1 MSEDL
6 PQTPARSDLSP
17 SKGVAGRK
25 TKYNDRIAQQICL
38 YVAQNMSLREISR
51 QPGMPHWDTLK
62 IWMLQHPELRQTI
75 EAIRWLNGTEYIAEA
90 LECYAEVEPDS
101 EDFPAQLALAKA
113 KAATMLT
120 AARLMELRKPP
131 RQILENE
138 DDLS

>member
-1 MSEDL
+1 MTDNL
-6 PQTPARSDLSP
+6 PQTPATSDFRP
-17 SKGVAGRK
+17 TNGRK
-25 TKYNDRIAQQICL
+25 TKYNDRIAKQICL
-38 YVAQNMSLREISR
+38 YVAEGMSLRKVSR

-75 EAIRWLNGTEYIAEA
+75 EAIRWLNGTEFIAEA
-90 LECYAEVEPDS
+90 LECYAEVETNS

-113 KAATMLT
+113 RAATLLG

-138 DDLS
+138 DDI

>member
-1 MSEDL
+1 MTDNL
-6 PQTPARSDLSP
+6 PQTPATSDLSP

-90 LECYAEVEPDS
+90 LECYDDLDPAS

-113 KAATMLT
+113 KAATLLG

>member
-1 MSEDL
+1 MTDNL
-6 PQTPARSDLSP
+6 PQTPATSDLSP
-17 SKGVAGRK
+17 SKRSAGRK
-25 TKYNDRIAQQICL
+25 TKYNDRIAEQICL
-38 YVAQNMSLREISR
+38 YVARNMSLREISR

-90 LECYAEVEPDS
+90 LECYKDVEPDS